1 MIFREDE
8 GVYPLERGFF
18 TTEVL
23 EGDLFLGRGGY
34 SEKVS
39 PTLAVFQVPSA
50 QNNQYATMAYFGVAC
65 PELQSHEKL
74 AHSALSLAS
83 SMSRGKSCL

>member
-8 GVYPLERGFF
+8 GVHPLERGFF

-34 SEKVS
+34 SEKAS

-50 QNNQYATMAYFGVAC
+50 QNNQYATVAYLGWHV
-65 PELQSHEKL
+65 LNYSH
-74 AHSALSLAS
+74 
-83 SMSRGKSCL
+83 MRN